1 MNYISWHPYIVEDDE
16 FKLLQFSEWDI
27 QSKMRKAAPNELVF
41 SYTQAMV
48 AFMLFVETP
57 KNILVVGLGG
67 GSLSKFCYHY
77 LPESRITTVE
87 ISQEV
92 IDLRNEFCIPPDND
106 RFRVIH
112 ADIAS
117 WLDGKKKI
125 ADVILLDGY
134 GDNGIPKSLS
144 SMLFHAR
151 CRAALT
157 ATGIL
162 VANINLGAIG
172 SSTDARIMLE
182 TSVGQ
187 TIQIRSAAGYND
199 ILLAFRNSVLPPVK
213 TLKTRALALREET
226 GVDFPLLLDKL
237 RSSDGH
243 ARVSNFSS

>member
-1 MNYISWHPYIVEDDE
+1 VNYISWHPYIVEDDE

>member
-1 MNYISWHPYIVEDDE
+1 MNDISWHPYIVEDDE

-48 AFMLFVETP
+48 AFMLFVATP

-77 LPESRITTVE
+77 LPATRITTVE

-92 IDLRNEFCIPPDND
+92 IDLRNDFCVPPDND

-117 WLDGKKKI
+117 WLDGKKEI

-144 SMLFHAR
+144 SMSFHAC

-162 VANINLGAIG
+162 VANINLGAID
-172 SSTDARIMLE
+172 SSTDARTMLE

-213 TLKTRALALREET
+213 ILKARALALREET

-237 RSSDGH
+237 RSSAGQ
-243 ARVSNFSS
+243 ARGSNFSS

>member
-213 TLKTRALALREET
+213 TMKTRALALREET